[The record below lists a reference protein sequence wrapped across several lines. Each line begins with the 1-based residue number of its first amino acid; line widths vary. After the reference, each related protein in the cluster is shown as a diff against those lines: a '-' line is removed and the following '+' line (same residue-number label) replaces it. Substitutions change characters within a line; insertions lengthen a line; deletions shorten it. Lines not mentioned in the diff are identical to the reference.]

1 MNKTNIHLSYTT
13 IKTMGKGSSMTV
25 SKFYS
30 VNKNV
35 VNKRNEGFGGSHG
48 DCSSNINGV
57 QWVDDRDI
65 TDSDSRMK
73 TNR

>member
-1 MNKTNIHLSYTT
+1 MNKTNIQISYTN
-13 IKTMGKGSSMTV
+13 IKTMGKGSSMTM

-35 VNKRNEGFGGSHG
+35 VNKRNEGFGGFHG
-48 DCSSNINGV
+48 DFTNHIHGV
-57 QWVDDRDI
+57 QWVDDRDF
-65 TDSDSRMK
+65 TDSHSDVK